1 MELLRVEQLAV
12 SAARWTPWTAPDEL
26 AGGARLENSENAALA
41 IDSEHP
47 KGKSP
52 DSRETRKLGIWK
64 PWSLDEVI
72 ELGMSFLLSFAG
84 DVRSNA

>member
-12 SAARWTPWTAPDEL
+12 SAARWTPWTAPGEL
-26 AGGARLENSENAALA
+26 AGDARLENSENAALA
-41 IDSEHP
+41 IDSEQP

-52 DSRETRKLGIWK
+52 DSRETRNSEFGNR
-64 PWSLDEVI
+64 EVWMRSSNS
-72 ELGMSFLLSFAG
+72 ECLFWLSFAE

>member
-12 SAARWTPWTAPDEL
+12 SAARWTPWTAPGEL
-26 AGGARLENSENAALA
+26 GGDARLENSENAALA
-41 IDSEHP
+41 IDSEQP

-52 DSRETRKLGIWK
+52 DSRGDSELGIWK

-72 ELGMSFLLSFAG
+72 ELGMSFLAL
-84 DVRSNA
+84 VRGRRAE